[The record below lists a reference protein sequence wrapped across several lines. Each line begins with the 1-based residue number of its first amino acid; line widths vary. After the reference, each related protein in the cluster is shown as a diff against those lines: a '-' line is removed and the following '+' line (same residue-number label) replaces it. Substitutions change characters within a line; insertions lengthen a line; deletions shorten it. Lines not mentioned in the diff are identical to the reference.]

1 MNKDKKEKNNTKG
14 KIGIV
19 VSDKMNKTVVVK
31 VDRLKMHPIYR
42 KKYKISKK
50 YKAHDAE
57 NKFKIGDKV
66 KIIESKPMSK
76 EKKWVAREIVIDN
89 NS

>member
-1 MNKDKKEKNNTKG
+1 MNKDNKEKNNTKG

-19 VSDKMNKTVVVK
+19 VSDKMDKTVVVK
-31 VDRLKMHPIYR
+31 IDRLKMHPIYR

-66 KIIESKPMSK
+66 KIIEVKPMSK
-76 EKKWVAREIVIDN
+76 EKKWIAKEVE
-89 NS
+89 SL

>member
-1 MNKDKKEKNNTKG
+1 MNKDNNEKNNTKG

-19 VSDKMNKTVVVK
+19 VSDKMDKTVVVK
-31 VDRLKMHPIYR
+31 IDRLKMHPIYR
-42 KKYKISKK
+42 KKYKVSKK

-66 KIIESKPMSK
+66 KIVEVKPISK
-76 EKKWVAREIVIDN
+76 EKKWIATVI
-89 NS
+89 

>member
-1 MNKDKKEKNNTKG
+1 MNKDNKEKNNTKG
-14 KIGIV
+14 KVGIV
-19 VSDKMNKTVVVK
+19 VSDKMDKTVVVK
-31 VDRLKMHPIYR
+31 IDRLKMHPIYR

-66 KIIESKPMSK
+66 KIIEVKPMSK
-76 EKKWVAREIVIDN
+76 EKKWIAKEVK
-89 NS
+89 SL

>member
-1 MNKDKKEKNNTKG
+1 MNKDNKEKNNTKG
-14 KIGIV
+14 KIGV
-19 VSDKMNKTVVVK
+19 VISDKMDKTVVVK

-42 KKYKISKK
+42 KKYKVSKK

-66 KIIESKPMSK
+66 KIIEIKPISK
-76 EKKWVAREIVIDN
+76 EKKWIAKEVK
-89 NS
+89 SS

>member
-1 MNKDKKEKNNTKG
+1 MNKYNKEKNNTKG

-19 VSDKMNKTVVVK
+19 VSDKMDKTVVVK
-31 VDRLKMHPIYR
+31 IDRLKMHPIYR
-42 KKYKISKK
+42 KKYKVSKK

-66 KIIESKPMSK
+66 KIIEVKPISK
-76 EKKWVAREIVIDN
+76 EKKWIATVV
-89 NS
+89 

>member
-1 MNKDKKEKNNTKG
+1 MNKDNKEKNNTKG
-14 KIGIV
+14 KVGIV
-19 VSDKMNKTVVVK
+19 VSDKMDKTVVVK
-31 VDRLKMHPIYR
+31 IDRLKMHPIYR

-66 KIIESKPMSK
+66 KIIEVKPMSK
-76 EKKWVAREIVIDN
+76 EKKWIAKGVE
-89 NS
+89 SL

>member
-1 MNKDKKEKNNTKG
+1 MNKDNKEKNNTKG

-19 VSDKMNKTVVVK
+19 VSDKMDKTVVVK
-31 VDRLKMHPIYR
+31 IDRLKMHPIYR

-66 KIIESKPMSK
+66 KIIEVKPMSK
-76 EKKWVAREIVIDN
+76 EKKWIAKEVK
-89 NS
+89 SL